1 MTVETDDDEEEAVL
15 DELGGECYDSS
26 LLSLLTTTMLYAKTR
41 MRKKRTKGRV
51 AVYLPAP
58 KKGEIHNLLLG
69 TRAIGHTSFGEI
81 RLVFSGINRT
91 RLNTSRQS
99 PISRT

>member
-1 MTVETDDDEEEAVL
+1 M
-15 DELGGECYDSS
+15 
-26 LLSLLTTTMLYAKTR
+26 KT
-41 MRKKRTKGRV
+41 KKKKDRV

-58 KKGEIHNLLLG
+58 KKGEIHNLPLG
-69 TRAIGHTSFGEI
+69 TRVRGHTSFGEI
-81 RLVFSGINRT
+81 RLVFSGINRM